1 MSSAGQTA
9 GEMKSVKT
17 VWPYPVRDNLLQIC
31 QALAPFIPFGIKVP
45 VENMSGNWS
54 FGVNLYSLVECL
66 TQRRREAESAEKSQ
80 NQKEKKDMTRNDQGI
95 SFTQL
100 VKTTTT
106 PIKRRN
112 LLKLCRSAPL
122 RDI

>member
-1 MSSAGQTA
+1 MA
-9 GEMKSVKT
+9 VRT
-17 VWPYPVRDNLLQIC
+17 VI
-31 QALAPFIPFGIKVP
+31 
-45 VENMSGNWS
+45 
-54 FGVNLYSLVECL
+54 LYSLVECL
-66 TQRRREAESAEKSQ
+66 TQRRRETESAEKSQ
-80 NQKEKKDMTRNDQGI
+80 KLEGKKDMTRNGQKI

-112 LLKLCRSAPL
+112 LLKLCLSAPL

>member
-17 VWPYPVRDNLLQIC
+17 VWPYPLRGNLLQIC
-31 QALAPFIPFGIKVP
+31 QALAPFIPFRIKVQ

-80 NQKEKKDMTRNDQGI
+80 KSEGKERYDKKRPGN
-95 SFTQL
+95 FFH
-100 VKTTTT
+100 
-106 PIKRRN
+106 PIGEN
-112 LLKLCRSAPL
+112 NY
-122 RDI
+122 DTN